1 MAKNENGKIHTPRLC
16 HVIKKDDFDGYGFNL
31 HAEKGKP
38 GQYIGKVDDGSP
50 AETAGL
56 KQGDRI
62 IEVNGVNIG
71 SETHKQVVQR
81 IKAIASEVQ
90 LLVVDPSVP
99 VTKDNKL
106 VDPPPRNGSVITTVP
121 QKQSITTDT
130 TDNSN
135 RPPAVTPTSISP
147 VPSITPDI
155 VVQLPSTPSSPK
167 DTNSP
172 SSHHKSSPPASDN
185 QSIETKSLPESPKSI
200 KNEIV
205 KEAVIAVSNSSPSP
219 SVTETITSQSSS
231 TSGHLVNGGASTSSN
246 GPKKNS
252 IENIPSTP
260 MATVT
265 PPTLPSSMGGLN
277 LNMTAA
283 ELRAKLAAKK
293 KFDPKTDSVDLRKKF
308 EIVQKL

>member
-121 QKQSITTDT
+121 QKQPTTVTDT
-130 TDNSN
+130 TDNST
-135 RPPAVTPTSISP
+135 RPAAVTPTSSSP
-147 VPSITPDI
+147 APSITPDI
-155 VVQLPSTPSSPK
+155 IVQLPSTPSSPK

-200 KNEIV
+200 KNESV
-205 KEAVIAVSNSSPSP
+205 KEVAIAVSNSPSP
-219 SVTETITSQSSS
+219 SVTETIKSQSST
-231 TSGHLVNGGASTSSN
+231 TSSHLVNGGASTSSN
-246 GPKKNS
+246 SPKTNS
-252 IENIPSTP
+252 IENSPPPPASTSTP
-260 MATVT
+260 TT
-265 PPTLPSSMGGLN
+265 PPSMGGLN

>member
-1 MAKNENGKIHTPRLC
+1 MSKSENGKVHTPRLC
-16 HVIKKDDFDGYGFNL
+16 HVIKKEDFDGYGFNL

-50 AETAGL
+50 AESAGL

-90 LLVVDPSVP
+90 LLVVDPSVA
-99 VTKDNKL
+99 VSKDNRL
-106 VDPPPRNGSVITTVP
+106 IDPVIPITNGSST
-121 QKQSITTDT
+121 SITVTSTETDKIESAPT
-130 TDNSN
+130 T
-135 RPPAVTPTSISP
+135 PPQTTTAAAIEYNLPSTPKSP
-147 VPSITPDI
+147 VIVSTTPDI

-167 DTNSP
+167 DNVSQ
-172 SSHHKSSPPASDN
+172 SSSITPPIIDN
-185 QSIETKSLPESPKSI
+185 TDSITDSPKSI
-200 KNEIV
+200 DKHPDTPPAIIV
-205 KEAVIAVSNSSPSP
+205 ASKTTSQSNGSISIDETAKIQSIVSSSSAVTTTSPSP
-219 SVTETITSQSSS
+219 PTTATTVSVPPVSS
-231 TSGHLVNGGASTSSN
+231 
-246 GPKKNS
+246 
-252 IENIPSTP
+252 
-260 MATVT
+260 
-265 PPTLPSSMGGLN
+265 GLN

-293 KFDPKTDSVDLRKKF
+293 KFDPKNDSVDLRKKF